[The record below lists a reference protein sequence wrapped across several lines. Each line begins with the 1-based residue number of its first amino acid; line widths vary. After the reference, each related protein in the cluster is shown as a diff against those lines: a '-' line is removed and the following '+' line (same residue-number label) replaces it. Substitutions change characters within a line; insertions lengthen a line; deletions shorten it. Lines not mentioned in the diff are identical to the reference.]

1 MGALKDAAL
10 PVNLVDDPLPI
21 KLMLLQV
28 VAGSY
33 CTYGV
38 KYDGSVCSIGE
49 GSFGR
54 LGHGGSD
61 NESSMRVIGAL
72 QGNSSIC
79 MYIIV

>member
-1 MGALKDAAL
+1 MF
-10 PVNLVDDPLPI
+10 
-21 KLMLLQV
+21 LQV
-28 VAGSY
+28 VSGSY

-61 NESSMRVIGAL
+61 NESSMRIISAL
-72 QGNSSIC
+72 QGNAFNTCQQYQLYQKSE
-79 MYIIV
+79 M

>member
-1 MGALKDAAL
+1 MK
-10 PVNLVDDPLPI
+10 LV
-21 KLMLLQV
+21 QV
-28 VAGSY
+28 VSGSY

-61 NESSMRVIGAL
+61 NESSMRIISAL
-72 QGNSSIC
+72 QGNDCVSIC
-79 MYIIV
+79 QQYQQCSMSVAV